1 MLNIVIFKIYSK
13 GKVADKNKLNVKL
26 IIKLTGNSTKIVV
39 PEYRLRVCSLREIY
53 IPNFPNIIP
62 VTIET
67 INKRNVLIYRKH
79 NTYIIHLMY

>member
-39 PEYRLRVCSLREIY
+39 PEYRLRFCYLRDIY

-67 INKRNVLIYRKH
+67 INKRKKCLNL
-79 NTYIIHLMY
+79 